1 MKCTKTPTLQ
11 PNDRNYTPR
20 RRIKEET
27 PIFRKEKETLQRK
40 VSVPNPDCNETAA
53 VFKENKQ
60 YCQKKHQGFEITM
73 MKCTKKPKF
82 QPNERVK
89 GTHLRSANKETPKF
103 QKDKRNIVEKS

>member
-1 MKCTKTPTLQ
+1 
-11 PNDRNYTPR
+11 
-20 RRIKEET
+20 
-27 PIFRKEKETLQRK
+27 
-40 VSVPNPDCNETAA
+40 
-53 VFKENKQ
+53 
-60 YCQKKHQGFEITM
+60 M